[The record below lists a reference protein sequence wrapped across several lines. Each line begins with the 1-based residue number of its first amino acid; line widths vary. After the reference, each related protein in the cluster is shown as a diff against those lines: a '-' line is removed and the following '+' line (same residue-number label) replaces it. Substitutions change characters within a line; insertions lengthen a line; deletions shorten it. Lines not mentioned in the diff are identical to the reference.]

1 MDSRRNRDRLSTLPE
16 HLLVPIISNL
26 PFEEAVRT
34 SVLSKPWKHLYHGT
48 TNVSFKESE
57 FVKRTVSSSEESLD
71 EARAAFV
78 RYVVNWTST
87 FSGDVIESFELRL
100 SKPFGF
106 EAEIKH
112 LIEFAV
118 SKQVKTLVLDFSE
131 LSCDASNQVR
141 PLILFQLPECFY
153 NQTTVESLKLF
164 ACGFDPSRLANPCAF
179 KSVCF
184 GYTELGRIMTLLSK
198 SPLLES
204 LTVRNCWN
212 VNLESITGDQNRLRE
227 LVFENC
233 VFATEYTLLDL
244 PNIKVFKYIGSF
256 HYFQFLAV
264 NRRMEEAYLA
274 YGAETG
280 DEIGQF
286 FCDVLYDL
294 LSARKLTVCPFLI
307 KAIKDS
313 DDPVRL
319 KAPMETRHLV
329 INTGLVPDEFVG
341 IRLMINSCP
350 ELEILTLQMFPSVP
364 VARYTPGFNPMS
376 YWAYQISHKCLK
388 KTLKVVQVRNFTGSM
403 YELIL
408 LRYLI
413 RSARVLERVD
423 LYLPVGAS
431 ESEKSSVRA
440 IISTLGDEGVASSKV
455 LRIRQL
461 TGRINC

>member
-34 SVLSKPWKHLYHGT
+34 SVLAKPWKHLYHGT

-57 FVKRTVSSSEESLD
+57 FVKRTVSSSEESLN

-78 RYVVNWTST
+78 RFVVNWASR
-87 FSGDVIESFELRL
+87 FSGDVIQSFELRL
-100 SKPFGF
+100 SKPFVF

-118 SKQVKTLVLDFSE
+118 SKQVKTLVLDFSD
-131 LSCDASNQVR
+131 LSCTASNQAR
-141 PLILFQLPECFY
+141 PAVQFQLPECVY
-153 NQTTVESLKLF
+153 NQTAIESLKLF
-164 ACGFDPSRLANPCAF
+164 ACGFDPLRLANPCSF

-184 GYTELGRIMTLLSK
+184 GHTQLGRIMTLLSK

-212 VNLESITGDQNRLRE
+212 VNLESITGVNNRLRE

-233 VFATEYTLLDL
+233 DFGTEYTLLDL
-244 PNIKVFKYIGSF
+244 PNIKIFKYTGSF
-256 HYFQFLAV
+256 HYFQFLTV
-264 NRRMEEAYLA
+264 NRRMEEAYLD
-274 YGAETG
+274 YGAETD
-280 DEIGQF
+280 DEIGQL

-313 DDPVRL
+313 DDPVKL
-319 KAPMETRHLV
+319 NAPMETRHLV
-329 INTGLVPDEFVG
+329 IKTSLSPDEFVG

-350 ELEILTLQMFPSVP
+350 ELETLTLQMLPPVP
-364 VARYTPGFNPMS
+364 VARTNPGFNPKS
-376 YWAYQISHKCLK
+376 YWAFPISHKCLK
-388 KTLKVVQVRNFTGSM
+388 KTLKVVEVRNFSGGT
-403 YELIL
+403 YELIV

-413 RSARVLERVD
+413 RSGRVLERVD
-423 LYLPVGAS
+423 LYLPVGTS

-440 IISTLGDEGVASSKV
+440 TMSTLGDEGVASSKR
-455 LRIRQL
+455 LRIRQHD
-461 TGRINC
+461 G